1 MLVVKSTRVARLT
14 RPCADL
20 VVVAV
25 LTVFSSTHELSS
37 PGSIAVFLS

>member
-1 MLVVKSTRVARLT
+1 VE
-14 RPCADL
+14 DL

-37 PGSIAVFLS
+37 PSSIPVFLS